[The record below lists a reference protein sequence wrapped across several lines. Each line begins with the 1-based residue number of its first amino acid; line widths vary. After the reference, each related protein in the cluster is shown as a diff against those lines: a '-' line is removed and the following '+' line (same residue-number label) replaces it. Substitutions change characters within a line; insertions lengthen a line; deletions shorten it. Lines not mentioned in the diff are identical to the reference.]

1 MVRKKKSTNNPSLS
15 SQKVIEEKQEKDK
28 KVKGMDKK
36 QIEEMQKKVFDAINN
51 LELQKSLDRWLKE
64 NNDMNAVH
72 KRDFDLL
79 KNNISE
85 YMDCYL
91 LFGYTVNGERVIIQ
105 NFNRAKDRDAIMEF
119 FKTIFIKQQQEN
131 FLDE

>member
-15 SQKVIEEKQEKDK
+15 SQEIVKEEDTPMT
-28 KVKGMDKK
+28 MDKK
-36 QIEEMQKKVFDAINN
+36 QIEDLQKKVFDAINN
-51 LELQKSLDRWLKE
+51 IELQRSLDRWLKE
-64 NNDMNAVH
+64 NNNYNAVY

-79 KNNISE
+79 KNSISE

-91 LFGYTVNGERVIIQ
+91 LFGYNINGERVIIQ
-105 NFNRAKDRDAIMEF
+105 NFNKPRDRDAIMEF
-119 FKTIFIKQQQEN
+119 LKTIFLKQQHEN

>member
-15 SQKVIEEKQEKDK
+15 SQEVVKDK
-28 KVKGMDKK
+28 DASLTMDKR
-36 QIEEMQKKVFDAINN
+36 QIEDLQKKVFDAINN
-51 LELQKSLDRWLKE
+51 IELQKSLDKWLKE
-64 NNDMNAVH
+64 NNTNNAIY

-91 LFGYTVNGERVIIQ
+91 LFGYNITGERVIIQ
-105 NFNRAKDRDAIMEF
+105 NFNKPRDRDAIMEF
-119 FKTIFIKQQQEN
+119 LKTIFIKQQHEN